1 MIENIWQASMDVAAG
16 KLALPLRGELTPQ
29 PPPWKDDPTTHHR
42 YASHLGSTLCSWDTG
57 EPSLRA

>member
-42 YASHLGSTLCSWDTG
+42 YASYLGSTLCSQG
-57 EPSLRA
+57 HR